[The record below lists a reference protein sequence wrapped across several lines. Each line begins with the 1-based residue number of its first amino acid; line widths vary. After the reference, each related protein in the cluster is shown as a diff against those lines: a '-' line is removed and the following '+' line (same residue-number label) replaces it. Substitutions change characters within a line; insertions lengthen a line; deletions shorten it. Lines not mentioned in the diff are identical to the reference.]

1 MTTMSILVMVDT
13 WMLGF
18 HELEALGMLIGSLDF
33 SLRIVALLLCFFL
46 CFFDAIVELHAMD
59 EEFLNDFLI
68 GR

>member
-33 SLRIVALLLCFFL
+33 SLQIVALLLCFFL